1 MGCIT
6 AFIFIANLLLLIVA
20 DLALWSLSATMGL
33 YGLCG
38 IVAFIVAYRLSNG
51 MDISPLDNFI
61 NSEFGVFIK
70 RLTYANTSALVVWGG
85 IVIVTTML
93 GWESSVEFWEWV
105 KAMI

>member
-6 AFIFIANLLLLIVA
+6 AFIFILNLTLLIAAEV
-20 DLALWSLSATMGL
+20 ALWSFSAAMGA

-38 IVAFIVAYRLSNG
+38 VVAFVAAYLLSNA

-61 NSEFGVFIK
+61 NSEFGVFVK
-70 RLTYANTSALVVWGG
+70 RLIYANTSALVVWGG

-93 GWESSVEFWEWV
+93 GWESSVEFWGW
-105 KAMI
+105 MSG

>member
-6 AFIFIANLLLLIVA
+6 AFIFIINLALLIVA
-20 DLALWSLSATMGL
+20 DVALWSLSAAIGA

-38 IVAFIVAYRLSNG
+38 VVAFVAAYLISNA

-70 RLTYANTSALVVWGG
+70 RLIYANTSALVVWGG
-85 IVIVTTML
+85 IIIVTNML
-93 GWESSVEFWEWV
+93 GWESSVEFVEWV
-105 KAMI
+105 FE